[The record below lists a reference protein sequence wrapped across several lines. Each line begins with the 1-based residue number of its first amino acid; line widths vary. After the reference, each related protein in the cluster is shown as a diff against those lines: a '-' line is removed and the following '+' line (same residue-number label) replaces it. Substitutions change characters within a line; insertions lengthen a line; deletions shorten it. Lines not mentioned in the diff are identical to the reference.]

1 MFFLELFQGIYTFF
15 ITEPSI
21 VFGRLLLVAL
31 GLVFIY
37 LAYKKVLEALIMLP
51 LGIGMIAVNGGLM
64 VLEASQVGGL
74 IMTEAGPV
82 GTLFVNP
89 MAGNLEELMYFLQV
103 DFLQP
108 IYTFMFSNGLIA
120 CLVFMGIGA
129 ITDIDI
135 LLARPGMS
143 LFLAIFAELG
153 TIVTLPIAMAMGL
166 LPNEA
171 ASIALVGGADGPM
184 VLYGSLMMARDLF
197 VPITVVAYVY
207 LGVCYAGYPFLVRII
222 PRRMRETEMD
232 WRTIPKV
239 PAGAKF
245 AFCIAT
251 LTLLCFLFPVAA
263 PLFASFFLGLSIK
276 EAGITRFVEF
286 LSGPLLYGSTLFL
299 GFTLGALLGVDIIL
313 NSKILLLL
321 ALGVIALLIS
331 GLGGI
336 AGGLI
341 FRKISKEPFN
351 PLLGIAAVSC
361 IPTTAKVAQKC
372 AMAVNKKA
380 MILPF
385 AMGPCV
391 AGVIT
396 TAIITGIYI
405 SGVKFLGG

>member
-1 MFFLELFQGIYTFF
+1 MFFLEFFQGLYTFT
-15 ITEPSI
+15 ITEPDI
-21 VFGRLLLVAL
+21 VIGRLLLVAL
-31 GLVFIY
+31 GILFIY
-37 LAYKKVLEALIMLP
+37 LSYKKVLEPLIMLP
-51 LGIGMIAVNGGLM
+51 LGIGMIAVNAGLM
-64 VLEASQVGGL
+64 VLETSYVSGL
-74 IMTEAGPV
+74 ITTPSGI
-82 GTLFVNP
+82 TI
-89 MAGNLEELMYFLQV
+89 GNLFANPLSNLNELMYFLQV

-108 IYTFMFSNGLIA
+108 VYTFMFSNGLIA

-143 LFLAIFAELG
+143 LFLAVFAELG
-153 TIVTLPIAMAMGL
+153 TIATLPIAMGMGL

-184 VLYGSLMMARDLF
+184 VLYGSLRMAPDLF

-207 LGVCYAGYPFLVRII
+207 LGICYAGFPFLARII
-222 PRRMRETEMD
+222 PKRLRKVEMD
-232 WRTIPKV
+232 WRTIPQV

-251 LTLLCFLFPVAA
+251 FTLLAFLFPVAT
-263 PLFASFFLGLSIK
+263 PLFASFFLGLAVK

-313 NSKILLLL
+313 NPKVLLLL
-321 ALGVIALLIS
+321 ALGVIALTLS

-341 FRKISKEPFN
+341 FGKITKKPFN
-351 PLLGIAAVSC
+351 PLLGLAAVSC
-361 IPTTAKVAQKC
+361 VPTTAKVAQKC
-372 AMAVNKKA
+372 ALQVNKRA

-405 SGVKFLGG
+405 SGLQFLGG

>member
-1 MFFLELFQGIYTFF
+1 MNPLEFFQGIYTLFQ
-15 ITEPSI
+15 TEPEI
-21 VFGRLLLVAL
+21 AFGRLFLVAL
-31 GLVFIY
+31 GLLFIY
-37 LAYKKVLEALIMLP
+37 LSYKKVLEALVMLP

-64 VLEASQVGGL
+64 
-74 IMTEAGPV
+74 MMEAGHV

-89 MAGNLEELMYFLQV
+89 LAGNVEELMYYLQI

-143 LFLAIFAELG
+143 FFLAVFAEFG
-153 TIVTLPIAMAMGL
+153 TIATLPIAMAMGL

-184 VLYGSLMMARDLF
+184 VLYGSLLMARDLF

-207 LGVCYAGYPFLVRII
+207 LGVCYAGYPFLAKIVPKRLRSI
-222 PRRMRETEMD
+222 EMNY
-232 WRTIPKV
+232 RSIPKV
-239 PAGAKF
+239 SAGAKF

-251 LTLLCFLFPVAA
+251 FTVLSFLFPVAT
-263 PLFASFFLGLSIK
+263 PLFASFFLGLAVK
-276 EAGITRFVEF
+276 EAGITRYVE
-286 LSGPLLYGSTLFL
+286 LISGPVLYGSTFFL

-313 NSKILLLL
+313 DPKVLALL
-321 ALGVIALLIS
+321 ALGIIALTLS
-331 GLGGI
+331 GLGGL

-341 FRKISKEPFN
+341 FRKFTREPFN
-351 PLLGIAAVSC
+351 PLLGLAAVSC
-361 IPTTAKVAQKC
+361 VPTTAKVAQKC
-372 AMAVNKKA
+372 AYSANKKC
-380 MILPF
+380 MILPY
-385 AMGPCV
+385 AMGPNV

-396 TAIITGIYI
+396 TAIITGVYI
-405 SGVKFLGG
+405 SGLKFLEG